1 MLRRALKLMLASTLL
16 VGSATVLLPSAAHA
30 EATTEIQN
38 RVVPVTTVIPAVGGC
53 SNNNETINVSGDAH
67 VIYRLVV
74 DAAGGTHVES
84 FSLNLQGVVGVGSS
98 SGDVY
103 RVVRSD
109 VGAPFNSDAGG
120 TQTVT
125 AITRSRIVTAGPDN
139 NSFFDG
145 IYHFTVTPDGQM
157 QFFYEFVNSGCTG
170 G

>member
-1 MLRRALKLMLASTLL
+1 MLRSAAKLMFTSTLFL
-16 VGSATVLLPSAAHA
+16 GAAIAAVPAAAHA
-30 EATTEIQN
+30 EATTDMQN
-38 RVVPVTTVIPAVGGC
+38 KVVPVTTVIPAVGGC
-53 SNNNETINVSGDAH
+53 SNNNETINISGNAH

-74 DAAGGTHVES
+74 DAAGGTHLES
-84 FSLNLQGVVGVGSS
+84 FRLNLQGVVGIGST

-109 VGAPFNSDAGG
+109 VGAPFNSNAGG

-139 NSFFDG
+139 NSYFDG